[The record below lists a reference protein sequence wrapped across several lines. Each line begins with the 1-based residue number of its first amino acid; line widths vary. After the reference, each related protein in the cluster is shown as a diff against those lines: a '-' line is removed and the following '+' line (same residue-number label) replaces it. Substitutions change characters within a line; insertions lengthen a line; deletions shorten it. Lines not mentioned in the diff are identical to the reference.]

1 MANQNEIT
9 IIKEKTFETIRSVV
23 NKLVD
28 TVRPTF
34 GPAGNKVIIE
44 SPMYFTPL
52 TVDDGV
58 QIARDFKLD
67 DSAEN
72 AVVKVIKETAIR
84 TNDRVGDGT
93 TGALIMLQAIINEV
107 ARKSKIEGH
116 KIAKELTKGLAEA
129 KDQLLKQVKQI
140 KTKAELKKAALVS
153 FDHEDIAEKLSDLF
167 IKLGKDATITIEK
180 SPTMVTYVEMSDGVT
195 IDRGYISPYMIN
207 NPERM
212 ESVLEKPYILLTDY
226 RITENTDILPLIQK
240 MAEAKKNNLIIIA
253 DNVEQQALATLV
265 INEPWVMNPQTNR
278 PGVFASIAITIPTV
292 EDKKVW
298 LEDIALMTGAK
309 VFSQEKGNKIE
320 DAEIEDLGRCEKF
333 ICRRNESV
341 IIKPGG
347 DKKIIKNAVQAL
359 KNAVDMEK
367 NTEKKK
373 PIQKR
378 IGMFTNTLAVI
389 KVGAPTESEQKALK
403 YKVEDAVNAV
413 KSAYNDGVVCG
424 GGLSLARIKTSSSI
438 LNEALKYPHR
448 QLLENMGLD
457 SLDIP
462 QNKGYNVITGQV
474 GDFMEVGVID
484 PVNVLIAA
492 IESAVSIASLLLTS
506 SGMIIEVPRVDTKG
520 K

>member
-1 MANQNEIT
+1 MNQNEIT
-9 IIKEKTFETIRSVV
+9 IIKEKTFDVIRSAV

-34 GPAGNKVIIE
+34 GPASNKVIIE

-107 ARKSKIEGH
+107 SRKSKIEGH
-116 KIAKELTKGLAEA
+116 KIAKELKKGLEEA
-129 KDQLLKQVKQI
+129 KVQLLKQTRYI
-140 KTKAELKKAALVS
+140 KTKEELKKAAMVS
-153 FDHEDIAEKLSDLF
+153 FDNEEIAEILSSLF

-180 SPTMVTYVEMSDGVT
+180 SQTMGTYDEMADGTT

-207 NPERM
+207 NAERM
-212 ESVLEKPYILLTDY
+212 ESVLEKPYILITDY
-226 RITENTDILPLIQK
+226 RLMENDDILPLMQK
-240 MAEAKKNNLIIIA
+240 MAEAKISNLVIIS
-253 DNVEQQALATLV
+253 DNVEQAALATLV
-265 INEPWVMNPQTNR
+265 INEPWVRSPQKPQGGTF
-278 PGVFASIAITIPTV
+278 PSIAITIPAV

-298 LEDIALMTGAK
+298 LEDIALMTGAT
-309 VFSQEKGNKIE
+309 VFSQEKGNKIQ
-320 DAEIEDLGRCEKF
+320 DAQIEDLGRCSKF
-333 ICRRNESV
+333 ICRNNESV
-341 IIKPGG
+341 IVGPGG
-347 DKKIIKNAVQAL
+347 NKKIIKQAVQTL
-359 KNAVDMEK
+359 KKAQEAEKDNAK
-367 NTEKKK
+367 RKA
-373 PIQKR
+373 IQKR
-378 IGMFTNTLAVI
+378 IGLFTNSLAVI

-403 YKVEDAVNAV
+403 YKIEDAVNAV

-424 GGLSLARIKTSSSI
+424 GGLSLSRIKTSSPI

-484 PVNVLIAA
+484 PVKVLIAA
-492 IESAVSIASLLLTS
+492 IESAVSISTLLLTS
-506 SGMIIEVPRVDTKG
+506 SGMIIEVPRVQKDK
-520 K
+520 